1 MPILKFQSHKL
12 KVFIILIRGGLGN
25 QMFGY
30 AFFLEMKK
38 RYPNAVI
45 LFKIANDVK
54 QHQGLELFNI
64 FNIKDKWR
72 YKFCKPSL
80 LWPLFHHI
88 KQPNALV
95 YDETLFNTHNRL
107 NYFEGFW
114 QSELYF
120 SNAVNDVRRSF
131 RFKSNIFNK
140 ETLSISKQIG
150 SCNSVSIHIR
160 RGDYLNF
167 PDCAVCDVD
176 YYNRA
181 IAYIQKPIIDAVFFV
196 FSDDISWCQ
205 ENIKIDNAQYI
216 NFNIGKDSW
225 QDMYLMSICKHNII
239 ANSTFSWWGAYLND
253 NKQKIVIAPRKWFLN
268 TDRTDI
274 IPDKWIV
281 I

>member
-1 MPILKFQSHKL
+1 MPIQRFQSHKF

-25 QMFGY
+25 QMFGFS
-30 AFFLEMKK
+30 FFLELKK
-38 RYPNAVI
+38 RYPNAVF
-45 LFKIANDVK
+45 LFKIANDVN

-64 FNIKDKWR
+64 FNIKGKWR
-72 YKFCKPSL
+72 YVFCKPSF
-80 LWPLFHHI
+80 LWPLFHQT
-88 KQPNALV
+88 KQTDALV
-95 YDETLFNTHNRL
+95 YDEVMFNTQYRL
-107 NYFEGFW
+107 NYYEGFW

-120 SNAVNDVRRSF
+120 SNALNDVRQSF

-167 PDCAVCDVD
+167 SNCAVCDLD

-181 IAYIQKPIIDAVFFV
+181 IAYIQKHIIDAVFFV

-205 ENIKIDNAQYI
+205 ENIKINNAQYI
-216 NFNIGKDSW
+216 NFNNGKDSW

-239 ANSTFSWWGAYLND
+239 ANSTFSWWGAWLND
-253 NKQKIVIAPRKWFLN
+253 NKQKIVIAPREWFLN
-268 TDRTDI
+268 TGKTDI

>member
-1 MPILKFQSHKL
+1 MLLFCLKSQTMS
-12 KVFIILIRGGLGN
+12 N
-25 QMFGY
+25 
-30 AFFLEMKK
+30 
-38 RYPNAVI
+38 
-45 LFKIANDVK
+45 
-54 QHQGLELFNI
+54 
-64 FNIKDKWR
+64 NIKGWR

-140 ETLSISKQIG
+140 EALSISKQIG

-167 PDCAVCDVD
+167 PDCKDNPCLQLRD
-176 YYNRA
+176 
-181 IAYIQKPIIDAVFFV
+181 FV
-196 FSDDISWCQ
+196 
-205 ENIKIDNAQYI
+205 KI
-216 NFNIGKDSW
+216 
-225 QDMYLMSICKHNII
+225 
-239 ANSTFSWWGAYLND
+239 
-253 NKQKIVIAPRKWFLN
+253 
-268 TDRTDI
+268 
-274 IPDKWIV
+274 
-281 I
+281 